1 MSASRRS
8 SSASSRQA
16 VPWRRTVTRALV
28 AVAAE
33 VTIYYTI
40 PLNRGLELR
49 TVGWLIL
56 GLVVFGVVLARQ
68 IAQIMNSPYPRLRA
82 AVAIMVSL
90 PLFLLICAT
99 AYYLIGH
106 SSSGAF
112 NESLSRTDALYY
124 TVTVFATVGF
134 GDIVPT
140 QPLTRVLVMLQMLG
154 DLVLVGLIGRVV
166 VGAVGANL
174 QRRPAEADVPKV
186 AASSRPDDEG

>member
-1 MSASRRS
+1 VSASRRS
-8 SSASSRQA
+8 SSASSRHD
-16 VPWRRTVTRALV
+16 VPWRRTITRALV

-33 VTIYYTI
+33 VTIYYTV

-56 GLVVFGVVLARQ
+56 GLVVFAVVLARQ
-68 IAQIMNSPYPRLRA
+68 IAQIMSSPYPRLRA

-90 PLFLLICAT
+90 PLFLLVCST

-106 SSSGAF
+106 ASSGAF

-174 QRRPAEADVPKV
+174 QRRPAEAVVPKV